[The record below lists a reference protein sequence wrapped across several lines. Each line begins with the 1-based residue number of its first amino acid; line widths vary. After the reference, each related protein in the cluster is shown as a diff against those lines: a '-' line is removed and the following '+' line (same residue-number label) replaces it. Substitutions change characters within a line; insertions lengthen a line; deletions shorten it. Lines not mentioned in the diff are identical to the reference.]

1 MGKCSSFYAHTPV
14 KGGDWHDLTSHL
26 EQTAA
31 KAHINGAKFGAG
43 EITYLAGLWHDIGKF
58 NPDFQEYLALCE
70 RAAREGAPAPERGV
84 PHAVYGAL
92 LAAESVQMLAPVI
105 YGHHAGL
112 PQLARLQSIVAEE
125 NADLRKV
132 YKRLIPVAREQVSG
146 LLYAGEAR
154 GLIHDPPA
162 DALQMELMARMIF
175 SALVD
180 ADFLDTEAHF
190 DPEISRLRGT
200 ELTPGDLWPVL
211 KGDQE
216 RLISEAGPT
225 PVNAVRQEVYAACLR
240 AAELPRGVFRLSVP
254 TGGGKTRS
262 GLAFAL
268 KHAIKHDLDR
278 VIYVVPY
285 TSIIEQTAG
294 EFRAIFGAL
303 GEGAVLEH
311 HSAVGR
317 ETGNAERM
325 HEAWMRA
332 RLATQNWDAPLIVT
346 TTVQLFESLFA
357 NRPRRCR
364 KLHNISRSV
373 ILLDEVQTLP
383 LRLLAPIVDVMKE
396 LVRRYEVSV
405 VLCTATQPALEVESR
420 YLQGF
425 DRGSVRDI
433 VPQERASEHFQKLR
447 RVEYEIPAER

>member
-14 KGGDWHDLTSHL
+14 KGEDWHDLTSHL

-125 NADLRKV
+125 NPDLRKV
-132 YKRLIPVAREQVSG
+132 YKRLMPVAREQVSG

-268 KHAIKHDLDR
+268 RHAIEHGLDR
-278 VIYVVPY
+278 VIHAVPY

-294 EFRAIFGAL
+294 EFRKIFGGL

-311 HSAVGR
+311 HSGVR
-317 ETGNAERM
+317 DERALDRVRDPEEVERL
-325 HEAWMRA
+325 HEARTRA
-332 RLATQNWDAPLIVT
+332 
-346 TTVQLFESLFA
+346 
-357 NRPRRCR
+357 
-364 KLHNISRSV
+364 
-373 ILLDEVQTLP
+373 
-383 LRLLAPIVDVMKE
+383 
-396 LVRRYEVSV
+396 
-405 VLCTATQPALEVESR
+405 
-420 YLQGF
+420 
-425 DRGSVRDI
+425 
-433 VPQERASEHFQKLR
+433 
-447 RVEYEIPAER
+447 